1 MSSRYQFIKLR
12 LSMTDKIIVLY
23 IDDEDNNLTS
33 FKASLRKDFQVV
45 TAIDANEGLAIASS
59 QELHVVI
66 ADQRMPGL
74 SGVEFFEKLMKINPD
89 PIRILLTGYSDIASV
104 IDAINRGEVYRFID
118 KPWNIDHVKNAIIN
132 AAEIY
137 FTKKELKD
145 KNERLLK
152 IHSEMN
158 QFVYSLSHELR
169 GPLMSISGVSKL
181 AKMESKDPAV
191 HEYFDMVDSA
201 TGKLDEYVYKMLD
214 FYRSTKME
222 IKVIKID
229 FRDIVLEQ
237 MEFYKQKWGLD
248 KIDFEINISQEFP
261 FYSDDSKIKVIFNSL
276 ISNAYNF
283 QIQDNPNKLIRLKI
297 DVEAFYAS
305 ILVEDNGVGIAP
317 ENLDGVFDLF
327 QRATQN
333 NVGSGLGMY
342 MVKESV
348 TQMGG
353 EIKIESAIYQG
364 TKVTIKIPTLQLKE
378 MV

>member
-1 MSSRYQFIKLR
+1 
-12 LSMTDKIIVLY
+12 MTDKIIVLY

-201 TGKLDEYVYKMLD
+201 TEKLDEYVYKMLD

-222 IKVIKID
+222 NKVIKID
-229 FRDIVLEQ
+229 FRDIVFEQ
-237 MEFYKQKWGLD
+237 MEFYKQKWDLD
-248 KIDFEINISQEFP
+248 EIDFEINIKQEFP

-283 QIQDNPNKLIRLKI
+283 QIPENPNKLIRLQI
-297 DVEAFYAS
+297 DVEEFYAS
-305 ILVEDNGVGIAP
+305 ILVEDNGVGISP
-317 ENLDGVFDLF
+317 ENLEGVFNLF

-353 EIKIESAIYQG
+353 DIKIDSAVYQG
-364 TKVTIKIPTLQLKE
+364 TKVTIKIPTLQLME